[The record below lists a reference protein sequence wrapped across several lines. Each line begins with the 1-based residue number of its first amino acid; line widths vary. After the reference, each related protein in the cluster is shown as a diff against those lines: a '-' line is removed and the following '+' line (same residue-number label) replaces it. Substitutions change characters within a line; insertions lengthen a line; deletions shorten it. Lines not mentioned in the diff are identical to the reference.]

1 MTETRKNWNT
11 PYGLATRPLTPA
23 RRALFLKVLAETG
36 CYRSAARA
44 ATPHSTGKAS
54 PGVSSFKALEN
65 RDATF
70 RAAVDDAIEEA
81 KAAVEMEIK
90 RRGQDGWLDPVFG
103 KGERVYQ
110 IDPET
115 GKQVPA
121 TIRRY
126 DSNLLLARA
135 RALMPEKYSERKQL
149 EISGSVTH
157 VGCLITPQDVA
168 QLSPDLQA
176 SLASVLRQ
184 LAINR
189 GESDEHELPM
199 IDVTPEPAKPEPL
212 KLGRQGFT
220 SKKPPGNRIRKSSPH
235 SEPAASA
242 KKAVDT
248 EPSGGEKHQRSLYPE
263 QAQPSHHVDSVDPEA
278 WELLG

>member
-1 MTETRKNWNT
+1 MNENRKLWNN
-11 PYGLATRPLTPA
+11 GHGQAHRPLTAA

-36 CYRSAARA
+36 CYRSGARA

-81 KAAVEMEIK
+81 KAAVEMEIM
-90 RRGQDGWLDPVFG
+90 RRGQEGWEEPVFQ
-103 KGERVYQ
+103 KGMRVLD
-110 IDPET
+110 IAEDGT
-115 GKQVPA
+115 AKPA

-135 RALMPEKYSERKQL
+135 RSLMPEKYSERKQL
-149 EISGSVTH
+149 EISGTVQH

-168 QLSPDLQA
+168 GLSRELQA

-189 GESDEHELPM
+189 CESDESELPM
-199 IDVTPEPAKPEPL
+199 IDITPEPAPVEPV

-220 SKKPPGNRIRKSSPH
+220 SKKPPGRKRKSSPH

-242 KKAVDT
+242 KKAVDA
-248 EPSGGEKHQRSLYPE
+248 EPSGGTKNQRARDTA
-263 QAQPSHHVDSVDPEA
+263 QAQPSHHVDSVEPEA